1 MENNTRSQPIRLVDL
16 ASELGCEVGDL
27 EIDARDIFQDA
38 PGFRVCTSFT
48 ASRVLEIHRA
58 RQAKAEVLAAKNN
71 ERTKAAVD
79 RLHADI
85 SGGVERD
92 GDPGN
97 RVQKLGLEFAT
108 VNVNPVPAAAA
119 MMAKAE
125 PPEYDGAVS
134 TPRPSR
140 LDWLTGRGEGAG
152 TIGPTREQI
161 QRDAKTRVRGG
172 GQP

>member
-1 MENNTRSQPIRLVDL
+1 VDL
-16 ASELGCEVGDL
+16 ASELGVPIEDL

-38 PGFRVCTSFT
+38 PGFRVVTSFT
-48 ASRVLEIHRA
+48 ASRTLELHRS
-58 RQAKAEVLAAKNN
+58 REAKAQATARRNN
-71 ERTKAAVD
+71 QRVKDAVD
-79 RLHADI
+79 RLHADLAE
-85 SGGVERD
+85 GVEGAD
-92 GDPGN
+92 GDPGSK
-97 RVQKLGLEFAT
+97 VEKLGLEFLT
-108 VNVNPVPAAAA
+108 LNVSPVPAAAA

-125 PPEYDGAVS
+125 PPQYEGSVS

-140 LDWLTGRGEGAG
+140 LDWMLGRGEGAG